1 MAALTKF
8 TISPSGQL
16 VYKSNG
22 RLAPSSYTFKKNTVY
37 GPDGRRI
44 GSLSR
49 NLTKTQA
56 SKIAKA
62 ERNRAKKGQKAQ
74 KKVSTPPKQGKP
86 RQPSKGNK
94 FAGPAAFA
102 EYGEGDWDE
111 FEGTDFPEESFA
123 VKNEFA
129 ARVRAAA
136 ASVAPPALQS
146 KIMALSTEALW
157 RGYEEDAYIFEL
169 FFKYHSPVD
178 APHTSDVSVWL
189 YQFVKR
195 IETYMGVSS

>member
-1 MAALTKF
+1 MASLTKF
-8 TISPSGQL
+8 TISPSGDL
-16 VYKSNG
+16 VYKSSG

-62 ERNRAKKGQKAQ
+62 ERNRAKKGQKPK

-86 RQPSKGNK
+86 RQPSQGKK

-111 FEGTDFPEESFA
+111 FGGTEFPEDSFA

-129 ARVRAAA
+129 SRVRAAA
-136 ASVAPPALQS
+136 SSVAPPALQA
-146 KIMALSTEALW
+146 KIKARSTEALW
-157 RGYEEDAYIFEL
+157 KGDQEDAYIFEL
-169 FFKYHSPVD
+169 FFQYHSPVD

>member
-8 TISPSGQL
+8 TISPSGDL

-37 GPDGRRI
+37 GADGRRI

-74 KKVSTPPKQGKP
+74 KVSTPPKQGKP
-86 RQPSKGNK
+86 RQPSKGKK

>member
-1 MAALTKF
+1 MASLTKF
-8 TISPSGQL
+8 TISPSGDL
-16 VYKSNG
+16 VYKSTG

-62 ERNRAKKGQKAQ
+62 ERNRAKKGQKPK

-86 RQPSKGNK
+86 RQPSQGKK

-111 FEGTDFPEESFA
+111 FAGTEFPEDSFA

-129 ARVRAAA
+129 SRVRAAA
-136 ASVAPPALQS
+136 SSVAPPALQA
-146 KIMALSTEALW
+146 KIKALSTEALW
-157 RGYEEDAYIFEL
+157 KGYQEDAYIFEL
-169 FFKYHSPVD
+169 FFQYHSPVD

-195 IETYMGVSS
+195 IETYMGVGS

>member
-37 GPDGRRI
+37 GADGRRI

-86 RQPSKGNK
+86 RQPSKGKK
-94 FAGPAAFA
+94 FAGPAAFS

-195 IETYMGVSS
+195 IETYMGVSP

>member
-1 MAALTKF
+1 MASLTKF
-8 TISPSGQL
+8 TISPSGDL
-16 VYKSNG
+16 VYKSTG

-62 ERNRAKKGQKAQ
+62 ERNRAKKGQKPK

-86 RQPSKGNK
+86 RQPSQGKK

-111 FEGTDFPEESFA
+111 FGGTEFPEDSFA

-129 ARVRAAA
+129 SRVRAAA
-136 ASVAPPALQS
+136 SSVAPPALQA
-146 KIMALSTEALW
+146 KIKALSTEALW
-157 RGYEEDAYIFEL
+157 KGYQEDAYIFEL
-169 FFKYHSPVD
+169 FFQYHSPVD

-195 IETYMGVSS
+195 IETYMGVGS

>member
-37 GPDGRRI
+37 GADGRRI

-86 RQPSKGNK
+86 RQPSKGKK

-129 ARVRAAA
+129 ARVA

-157 RGYEEDAYIFEL
+157 KGYEEDAYIFEL

>member
-1 MAALTKF
+1 MASLTKF
-8 TISPSGQL
+8 TISPSGDL
-16 VYKSNG
+16 VYKSSG

-62 ERNRAKKGQKAQ
+62 ERNRAKKGQKPK
-74 KKVSTPPKQGKP
+74 KKVSTPPKQAKP
-86 RQPSKGNK
+86 RQPSQGKK

-111 FEGTDFPEESFA
+111 FGGTEFPEDSFA

-129 ARVRAAA
+129 SRVRAAA
-136 ASVAPPALQS
+136 SSVAPPALQA
-146 KIMALSTEALW
+146 KIKALSTEALW
-157 RGYEEDAYIFEL
+157 KGYQEDAYIFEL
-169 FFKYHSPVD
+169 FFQYHSPVD

>member
-1 MAALTKF
+1 MASLTKF
-8 TISPSGQL
+8 TISPSGDL
-16 VYKSNG
+16 VYKSTG

-62 ERNRAKKGQKAQ
+62 ERNRAKKGQKPK

-86 RQPSKGNK
+86 RQPSQGKK

-111 FEGTDFPEESFA
+111 FGGTEFPEDSFA

-129 ARVRAAA
+129 SRVRAAA
-136 ASVAPPALQS
+136 SSVAPPALQA
-146 KIMALSTEALW
+146 KIKALSTEALW
-157 RGYEEDAYIFEL
+157 KGYQEDAYIFEL
-169 FFKYHSPVD
+169 FFQYHSPVD

>member
-1 MAALTKF
+1 MASLTKF
-8 TISPSGQL
+8 TISPSGDL
-16 VYKSNG
+16 VYKSSG

-62 ERNRAKKGQKAQ
+62 ERNRAKKGQKPK

-86 RQPSKGNK
+86 RQPSQGKK

-111 FEGTDFPEESFA
+111 FGGTEFPEDSFA

-129 ARVRAAA
+129 SRVRAAA
-136 ASVAPPALQS
+136 SSVAPPALQA
-146 KIMALSTEALW
+146 KIKALSTEALW
-157 RGYEEDAYIFEL
+157 KGYQEDAYIFEL
-169 FFKYHSPVD
+169 FFQYHSPVD

-195 IETYMGVSS
+195 IETYMGVGS

>member
-8 TISPSGQL
+8 TISPSGDL
-16 VYKSNG
+16 VYKSSG
-22 RLAPSSYTFKKNTVY
+22 RLAPSNYTFKKNTVY

-86 RQPSKGNK
+86 RQPSRGKK

-169 FFKYHSPVD
+169 FFEYHSPVD

-195 IETYMGVSS
+195 IETYMGVSP

>member
-37 GPDGRRI
+37 GPNGRRV

-62 ERNRAKKGQKAQ
+62 EQNRIKRGKKAQ
-74 KKVSTPPKQGKP
+74 RKVSTPPKQGKP
-86 RQPSKGNK
+86 AKPKDGKPWRK
-94 FAGPAAFA
+94 AGPVGY
-102 EYGEGDWDE
+102 EYEDDME
-111 FEGTDFPEESFA
+111 FEGTEFPEDSPA
-123 VKNEFA
+123 VIHEFA
-129 ARVRAAA
+129 QRVKDAAL
-136 ASVAPPALQS
+136 SVAPPSLRD
-146 KIMALSTEALW
+146 KIRALSEKAIYQ
-157 RGYEEDAYIFEL
+157 GYQEDAYIFEL
-169 FFKYHSPVD
+169 FFQYHSPVD
-178 APHTSDVSVWL
+178 SPHKSDVSVWL

-195 IETYMGVSS
+195 IETYMGVSA

>member
-37 GPDGRRI
+37 GADGRRI

-62 ERNRAKKGQKAQ
+62 EHNRAKRGQKAK
-74 KKVSTPPKQGKP
+74 KKVSTPPKDGKP
-86 RQPSKGNK
+86 AKPKDGKPWRTARP
-94 FAGPAAFA
+94 AGF
-102 EYGEGDWDE
+102 EYGEDIE
-111 FEGTDFPEESFA
+111 FEGTEFPADSPA
-123 VKNEFA
+123 VIHEFA
-129 ARVRAAA
+129 ERVKDAAL
-136 ASVAPPALQS
+136 SVAPTALRD
-146 KIMALSTEALW
+146 KIRALSEQALYQ
-157 RGYEEDAYIFEL
+157 GYQEDAYIFEL
-169 FFKYHSPVD
+169 FFQYHSPVD
-178 APHTSDVSVWL
+178 SPHTSDVSVWL

>member
-1 MAALTKF
+1 MALTKF
-8 TISPSGQL
+8 TISPSGDL
-16 VYKSNG
+16 VYKSSG

-62 ERNRAKKGQKAQ
+62 KRNRAKKGQKP

-86 RQPSKGNK
+86 RQPSQGKK

-111 FEGTDFPEESFA
+111 FGGTEFPEDSFA

-129 ARVRAAA
+129 SRVRAAA
-136 ASVAPPALQS
+136 SSVAPPALQS
-146 KIMALSTEALW
+146 KIKALSTEALW
-157 RGYEEDAYIFEL
+157 RGYQEDAYIFEL
-169 FFKYHSPVD
+169 FFQYHSPVD
-178 APHTSDVSVWL
+178 APHKSDVSVWL

-195 IETYMGVSS
+195 IETYMGVNL